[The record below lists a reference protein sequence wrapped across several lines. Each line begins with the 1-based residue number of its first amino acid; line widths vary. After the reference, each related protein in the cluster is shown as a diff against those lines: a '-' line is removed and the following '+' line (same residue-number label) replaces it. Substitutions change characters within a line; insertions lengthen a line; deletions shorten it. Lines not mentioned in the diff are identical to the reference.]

1 MTWPSSLTKRRGWLL
16 GCKQRQRQATV
27 EASNR
32 SAALVN
38 VYIRVIIV
46 TVPVIAVVTLIELVR
61 GRGQKGGGIQLIAD
75 PLQSVDAGTIMCVKA
90 RTSLRDGTGELR
102 GGTGEAKMVK
112 RRRPC

>member
-1 MTWPSSLTKRRGWLL
+1 MSPDDMAFLVDEKAWMAAWL
-16 GCKQRQRQATV
+16 QATAK
-27 EASNR
+27 ASNGR
-32 SAALVN
+32 GKQQVCSIVN

-61 GRGQKGGGIQLIAD
+61 GRGGGIQLIAD
-75 PLQSVDAGTIMCVKA
+75 PLQSVDAGTIICVKA